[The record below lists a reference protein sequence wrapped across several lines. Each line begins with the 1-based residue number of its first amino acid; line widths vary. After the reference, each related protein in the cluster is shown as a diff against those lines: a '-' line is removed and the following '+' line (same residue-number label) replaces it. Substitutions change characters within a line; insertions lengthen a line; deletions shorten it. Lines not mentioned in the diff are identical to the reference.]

1 MDFSQIIADYADW
14 FIVAVFVFQAVMA
27 IIDFM
32 RGRKTK
38 KQMIELN
45 NLFSK
50 VPKEV
55 NSEEGDDSDY
65 LLQLSLRFCEL
76 LTEYYERNSEKKK

>member
-1 MDFSQIIADYADW
+1 MDINQIIADYGDW
-14 FIVAVFVFQAVMA
+14 LIVAVFVFQAIMA

-50 VPKEV
+50 NAAE
-55 NSEEGDDSDY
+55 NAESGDDY

-76 LTEYYERNSEKKK
+76 LTEYYERNGEKKN